1 MACKVVQS
9 ERTRL
14 VELPRRVG
22 EKRVPGVEL
31 ATRRR
36 SGLSAKQTESVSVG
50 QNDGMNAEPASVTDS
65 ETAPVPDLRR
75 VFAAPD
81 GSGGKQVAVFP
92 GGGDEQARVAASG
105 AALSVFVQAADPTGL
120 KLRVFTP
127 TREKGSSDS
136 AAIAALSAVQDSAGL
151 LDVVEVTQGDPV
163 AGDSGAGG
171 EVQMAQLCGGE
182 WLLRQGVVTVQAV
195 TADLSAL
202 RLSALELS
210 APESSALGLSPA
222 GPVWVAGTGRPNLV
236 AEVADLG
243 ALDAFVPDD
252 AAVGGV
258 NRATGTTGL
267 ILFCMGG
274 PARADVSFRAFGPL
288 KGFTE
293 DAASSNMLACLTG
306 VLGHLGRLPADSTL
320 IRAAQRRPGQPARLS
335 AQYAPAKGGTEVWVG
350 GRVTPV

>member
-1 MACKVVQS
+1 M
-9 ERTRL
+9 
-14 VELPRRVG
+14 
-22 EKRVPGVEL
+22 
-31 ATRRR
+31 
-36 SGLSAKQTESVSVG
+36 G
-50 QNDGMNAEPASVTDS
+50 QNDGMNAESAPVTDS
-65 ETAPVPDLRR
+65 ETTPVPDLHR

-81 GSGGKQVAVFP
+81 GSGGKQVAVFLE
-92 GGGDEQARVAASG
+92 GGNEQARAAASG
-105 AALSVFVQAADPTGL
+105 APLSVFVQAADPTGL
-120 KLRVFTP
+120 RLRVFTP

-136 AAIAALSAVQDSAGL
+136 AAIAALSAVQGSAGL

-163 AGDSGAGG
+163 PGDSEAGG

-202 RLSALELS
+202 ELSALR
-210 APESSALGLSPA
+210 LSPA

-252 AAVGGV
+252 AAVSGV

-335 AQYAPAKGGTEVWVG
+335 AQYAPADGGTEVWVG

>member
-1 MACKVVQS
+1 
-9 ERTRL
+9 
-14 VELPRRVG
+14 
-22 EKRVPGVEL
+22 
-31 ATRRR
+31 
-36 SGLSAKQTESVSVG
+36 
-50 QNDGMNAEPASVTDS
+50 MNAEPAPIIDS

-81 GSGGKQVAVFP
+81 GSGGKQVAVFL
-92 GGGDEQARVAASG
+92 GGGDEQARAAASG
-105 AALSVFVQAADPTGL
+105 APLSVFVQAADPTGL
-120 KLRVFTP
+120 RLRVFTP

-136 AAIAALSAVQDSAGL
+136 AALAALSAVQGSAGL

-163 AGDSGAGG
+163 PGDSEAGG

-202 RLSALELS
+202 GLSQ
-210 APESSALGLSPA
+210 PGLSPA
-222 GPVWVAGTGRPNLV
+222 WVAGTGRPNLV

-252 AAVGGV
+252 AAVSGV

-335 AQYAPAKGGTEVWVG
+335 AQYAPADGGTEVWVG

>member
-1 MACKVVQS
+1 M
-9 ERTRL
+9 
-14 VELPRRVG
+14 
-22 EKRVPGVEL
+22 
-31 ATRRR
+31 
-36 SGLSAKQTESVSVG
+36 G
-50 QNDGMNAEPASVTDS
+50 QNDGMNAEPAPVTDS

-92 GGGDEQARVAASG
+92 GGGDEQARAAASG
-105 AALSVFVQAADPTGL
+105 APLSVFVQAADPTGL
-120 KLRVFTP
+120 RLRVFTP

-136 AAIAALSAVQDSAGL
+136 AAIAALSAVQGSAGL

-163 AGDSGAGG
+163 AGGSGAGG

-202 RLSALELS
+202 GLSG
-210 APESSALGLSPA
+210 PGLSPA
-222 GPVWVAGTGRPNLV
+222 GLVWVAGTGRPNLV
-236 AEVADLG
+236 VEVADLG

-306 VLGHLGRLPADSTL
+306 VLGHLGRLPAEGNL

-335 AQYAPAKGGTEVWVG
+335 AQYAPADGGTEVWVG

>member
-1 MACKVVQS
+1 
-9 ERTRL
+9 
-14 VELPRRVG
+14 
-22 EKRVPGVEL
+22 
-31 ATRRR
+31 
-36 SGLSAKQTESVSVG
+36 
-50 QNDGMNAEPASVTDS
+50 MNAESAPVTDS
-65 ETAPVPDLRR
+65 ETTPVPDLRR

-81 GSGGKQVAVFP
+81 GNGGKLVAVLP
-92 GGGDEQARVAASG
+92 QGGDEQARAAASG
-105 AALSVFVQAADPTGL
+105 APLSVFVQAADPTGL
-120 KLRVFTP
+120 RLRVFTP

-136 AAIAALSAVQDSAGL
+136 AAIAALSAVQGSAGL
-151 LDVVEVTQGDPV
+151 LDVVEVTQGDPE
-163 AGDSGAGG
+163 AGG

-195 TADLSAL
+195 MAD
-202 RLSALELS
+202 LSALELS
-210 APESSALGLSPA
+210 ALGLSPTEPA
-222 GPVWVAGTGRPNLV
+222 WVAGTGRPNLV

-252 AAVGGV
+252 AAVSGV

-267 ILFCMGG
+267 ILFCVGG

-335 AQYAPAKGGTEVWVG
+335 AQYAPADGGTEVWVG

>member
-1 MACKVVQS
+1 
-9 ERTRL
+9 
-14 VELPRRVG
+14 
-22 EKRVPGVEL
+22 
-31 ATRRR
+31 
-36 SGLSAKQTESVSVG
+36 
-50 QNDGMNAEPASVTDS
+50 MNAEPAPVTDS

-81 GSGGKQVAVFP
+81 GNGGKQVAVFLE
-92 GGGDEQARVAASG
+92 GGDEQARAAASG
-105 AALSVFVQAADPTGL
+105 APLSVFVQAADPTGL
-120 KLRVFTP
+120 RLRVFTP

-136 AAIAALSAVQDSAGL
+136 AAIAALSAVQGRAGL
-151 LDVVEVTQGDPV
+151 LDVVEVTQGDPE
-163 AGDSGAGG
+163 AGG

-195 TADLSAL
+195 TADLST
-202 RLSALELS
+202 
-210 APESSALGLSPA
+210 LGLSPT

-236 AEVADLG
+236 AEVADPG
-243 ALDAFVPDD
+243 TLDAFVPDD
-252 AAVGGV
+252 AAVGDV

-335 AQYAPAKGGTEVWVG
+335 AQYAPAEGGTEVWVG

>member
-1 MACKVVQS
+1 M
-9 ERTRL
+9 
-14 VELPRRVG
+14 
-22 EKRVPGVEL
+22 
-31 ATRRR
+31 
-36 SGLSAKQTESVSVG
+36 G
-50 QNDGMNAEPASVTDS
+50 QNDGMNAEPAPVTDS
-65 ETAPVPDLRR
+65 ENAPVPHLRR

-81 GSGGKQVAVFP
+81 GSGGKQVAVFLE
-92 GGGDEQARVAASG
+92 GGDAQARAAASG
-105 AALSVFVQAADPTGL
+105 VPLSVFVQAADPTGL
-120 KLRVFTP
+120 RLRVFTP

-136 AAIAALSAVQDSAGL
+136 AAIAALSAVQGSAGL
-151 LDVVEVTQGDPV
+151 LDVVEVTQGDPE
-163 AGDSGAGG
+163 AGG

-202 RLSALELS
+202 ELS
-210 APESSALGLSPA
+210 VLRLSPA
-222 GPVWVAGTGRPNLV
+222 EPVWVAGTGRPNLV

-252 AAVGGV
+252 AAVSGV

-335 AQYAPAKGGTEVWVG
+335 AQYAPADGGTEVWVG

>member
-1 MACKVVQS
+1 
-9 ERTRL
+9 
-14 VELPRRVG
+14 
-22 EKRVPGVEL
+22 
-31 ATRRR
+31 
-36 SGLSAKQTESVSVG
+36 
-50 QNDGMNAEPASVTDS
+50 MNAEPAPVTDS
-65 ETAPVPDLRR
+65 ETAPIPHLRR

-92 GGGDEQARVAASG
+92 DGGDEQARAAASG
-105 AALSVFVQAADPTGL
+105 APLSVFVQAADPTGL
-120 KLRVFTP
+120 RLWVFTP

-136 AAIAALSAVQDSAGL
+136 AAIAALSAAQGSAGL
-151 LDVVEVTQGDPV
+151 LDVVEVTQGDPE
-163 AGDSGAGG
+163 AGG

-202 RLSALELS
+202 GLSQ
-210 APESSALGLSPA
+210 PGLSPA
-222 GPVWVAGTGRPNLV
+222 QPVWVAGTGRPNLV

-243 ALDAFVPDD
+243 TLDAFVPDD
-252 AAVGGV
+252 AAVSGV

-335 AQYAPAKGGTEVWVG
+335 AQYAPADSGTEVWVG

>member
-1 MACKVVQS
+1 M
-9 ERTRL
+9 
-14 VELPRRVG
+14 
-22 EKRVPGVEL
+22 
-31 ATRRR
+31 
-36 SGLSAKQTESVSVG
+36 G
-50 QNDGMNAEPASVTDS
+50 QNDGMNAESAPVTDS
-65 ETAPVPDLRR
+65 ETAPVPDLHR

-81 GSGGKQVAVFP
+81 GSGGKQVAVFLE
-92 GGGDEQARVAASG
+92 GGNEQARAAASG
-105 AALSVFVQAADPTGL
+105 APLSVFVQAADPTGL
-120 KLRVFTP
+120 RLRVFTP

-136 AAIAALSAVQDSAGL
+136 AAIAALSAVQGSAAL

-163 AGDSGAGG
+163 PGDSEAGG

-195 TADLSAL
+195 TADLST
-202 RLSALELS
+202 
-210 APESSALGLSPA
+210 LGLSPA
-222 GPVWVAGTGRPNLV
+222 GPAWVAGTGRPNLV

-252 AAVGGV
+252 AAVSGV

>member
-1 MACKVVQS
+1 
-9 ERTRL
+9 
-14 VELPRRVG
+14 
-22 EKRVPGVEL
+22 
-31 ATRRR
+31 
-36 SGLSAKQTESVSVG
+36 
-50 QNDGMNAEPASVTDS
+50 MNAEPTPVTDS

-81 GSGGKQVAVFP
+81 GSGGKQVVVFP
-92 GGGDEQARVAASG
+92 DGGNEQARAAASG
-105 AALSVFVQAADPTGL
+105 APLSVFVQAADPTGL
-120 KLRVFTP
+120 RLWVFTP

-136 AAIAALSAVQDSAGL
+136 AAIAALSAVQGSAGL
-151 LDVVEVTQGDPV
+151 LDVVEVTQGDPE
-163 AGDSGAGG
+163 AGG

-202 RLSALELS
+202 KL
-210 APESSALGLSPA
+210 SALGLSGSGLSPA
-222 GPVWVAGTGRPNLV
+222 WVAGTGRPNLV

-252 AAVGGV
+252 AAVSGV

-288 KGFTE
+288 KGFSE

-335 AQYAPAKGGTEVWVG
+335 AQYAPADGGTEVWVG

>member
-1 MACKVVQS
+1 M
-9 ERTRL
+9 
-14 VELPRRVG
+14 
-22 EKRVPGVEL
+22 
-31 ATRRR
+31 
-36 SGLSAKQTESVSVG
+36 G
-50 QNDGMNAEPASVTDS
+50 QNDGMNAEPAPVTDS

-75 VFAAPD
+75 VFATPD

-92 GGGDEQARVAASG
+92 GGGDEQARAAASG
-105 AALSVFVQAADPTGL
+105 APLSVFVQAADPTGL
-120 KLRVFTP
+120 RLRVFTP

-136 AAIAALSAVQDSAGL
+136 AAIAALSAVQGSAGL
-151 LDVVEVTQGDPV
+151 LDVMEVTQGDPV
-163 AGDSGAGG
+163 AGGSEAGG

-182 WLLRQGVVTVQAV
+182 WLLRQGVVTVHAV

-202 RLSALELS
+202 RLSQ
-210 APESSALGLSPA
+210 PGLSPA
-222 GPVWVAGTGRPNLV
+222 WVAGTGRPNLV

-252 AAVGGV
+252 AAVSGV

-267 ILFCMGG
+267 ILFCVGG

-335 AQYAPAKGGTEVWVG
+335 AQYAPADGGTEVWVG

>member
-1 MACKVVQS
+1 
-9 ERTRL
+9 
-14 VELPRRVG
+14 
-22 EKRVPGVEL
+22 
-31 ATRRR
+31 
-36 SGLSAKQTESVSVG
+36 
-50 QNDGMNAEPASVTDS
+50 MNAESAPVTDS

-81 GSGGKQVAVFP
+81 GNGGKLVAVLP
-92 GGGDEQARVAASG
+92 QGGDEQARAAASG
-105 AALSVFVQAADPTGL
+105 APLSVFVQAADPTGL
-120 KLRVFTP
+120 RLRVFTP

-136 AAIAALSAVQDSAGL
+136 AAIAALSAVQGSAGL

-163 AGDSGAGG
+163 AGDSEAGG

-202 RLSALELS
+202 EL
-210 APESSALGLSPA
+210 SALGLSPTEPA
-222 GPVWVAGTGRPNLV
+222 WVAGTGRPNLV

-243 ALDAFVPDD
+243 TLDAFVPDD
-252 AAVGGV
+252 AAVSGV

-267 ILFCMGG
+267 ILFCVGG

-335 AQYAPAKGGTEVWVG
+335 AQYAPADGGTEVWVG

>member
-1 MACKVVQS
+1 
-9 ERTRL
+9 
-14 VELPRRVG
+14 
-22 EKRVPGVEL
+22 
-31 ATRRR
+31 
-36 SGLSAKQTESVSVG
+36 
-50 QNDGMNAEPASVTDS
+50 MNAEPAPVTDS
-65 ETAPVPDLRR
+65 ETTPVPDLRR

-92 GGGDEQARVAASG
+92 DGGDEQARAAASG
-105 AALSVFVQAADPTGL
+105 APLSVFVQAADPTGL
-120 KLRVFTP
+120 RLWVFTP

-136 AAIAALSAVQDSAGL
+136 AAIAALSAVQGSAGL
-151 LDVVEVTQGDPV
+151 LDVVEVTQGDPE
-163 AGDSGAGG
+163 AGG

-195 TADLSAL
+195 MADL
-202 RLSALELS
+202 
-210 APESSALGLSPA
+210 SALGLSPTE
-222 GPVWVAGTGRPNLV
+222 PVWVAGTGRPNLV

-252 AAVGGV
+252 AAVSGV
-258 NRATGTTGL
+258 NRATSTTGL

-306 VLGHLGRLPADSTL
+306 VLGHLDRLPADSTL

-335 AQYAPAKGGTEVWVG
+335 AQYAPADGGTEVWVG

>member
-1 MACKVVQS
+1 
-9 ERTRL
+9 
-14 VELPRRVG
+14 
-22 EKRVPGVEL
+22 
-31 ATRRR
+31 
-36 SGLSAKQTESVSVG
+36 
-50 QNDGMNAEPASVTDS
+50 MNAKPAPVTDS

-81 GSGGKQVAVFP
+81 GSGGKQVAVFLE
-92 GGGDEQARVAASG
+92 GGDAQARAAASG
-105 AALSVFVQAADPTGL
+105 APLSVFVQAADPTGL
-120 KLRVFTP
+120 RLCVFTP

-136 AAIAALSAVQDSAGL
+136 AAIAALSAVQGSAGL
-151 LDVVEVTQGDPV
+151 LDVLEVTQGDPE
-163 AGDSGAGG
+163 AGG

-195 TADLSAL
+195 TADLSV
-202 RLSALELS
+202 LELS
-210 APESSALGLSPA
+210 VLGLSGSGLSPA
-222 GPVWVAGTGRPNLV
+222 WVAGTGRPNLV

-252 AAVGGV
+252 AAVSGV

-335 AQYAPAKGGTEVWVG
+335 AQYAPADGGTEVWVG